1 MAIVSSITK
10 RVRRWERH
18 IMLTK
23 RQQFVGITVILTS
36 GLLLTQLV
44 SLEWRYPMVLLLAF
58 LAYLGSA
65 VGLREDLKG
74 IEWLTLLLL
83 PTLYTAAAAL
93 FYFLLPV
100 RWLTRVPAAAVY
112 AIGMYALLLTEN
124 IYNVAADRSIAL
136 LRAAHSVGF
145 LLSLV
150 TYFLLVSALVA
161 FHLNVFIAAFL
172 IALIS
177 FFLAVQSLWAME
189 LEETVSG
196 RVWRISGA
204 LALAFFQLAWV
215 FSFWPVKSTLF
226 VLFLTTCFYSSV
238 GMAQQYLAIKLYKR
252 TVIEFFSVVVL
263 VLFIVLFATHWRG
276 NFP

>member
-1 MAIVSSITK
+1 MISWLKK

-18 IMLTK
+18 VLLTK
-23 RQQFVGITVILTS
+23 RQQFVGITLILTS

-44 SLEWRYPMVLLLAF
+44 TLEWRYTTVLLLAL
-58 LAYLGSA
+58 LAFVGSA
-65 VGLREDLKG
+65 IGLREDLKG

-83 PTLYTAAAAL
+83 PTLYTAAVAL

-100 RWLTRVPAAAVY
+100 RWLTRVPAAVLY

-145 LLSLV
+145 LLTLV
-150 TYFLLVSALVA
+150 TYFLLVSALLA
-161 FHLNVFIAAFL
+161 FHLNVFLAAFM
-172 IALIS
+172 IALIT
-177 FFLAVQSLWAME
+177 FFLALQSLWAME
-189 LEETVSG
+189 LEEEVSG
-196 RVWRISGA
+196 RVWRISSTFG
-204 LALAFFQLAWV
+204 LAFFQLAWV
-215 FSFWPVKSTLF
+215 FSFWPVRPTLF

-238 GMAQQYLAIKLYKR
+238 GMAQQYLAIKLYRR

-263 VLFIVLFATHWRG
+263 VLFIILFATHWRG